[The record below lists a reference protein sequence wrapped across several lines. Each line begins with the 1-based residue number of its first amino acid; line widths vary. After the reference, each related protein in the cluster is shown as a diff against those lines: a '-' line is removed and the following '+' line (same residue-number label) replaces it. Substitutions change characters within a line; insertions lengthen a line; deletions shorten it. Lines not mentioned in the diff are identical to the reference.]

1 MNSARLRM
9 VGRFAP
15 LGSGGIGIILGEGGG
30 DERRNHAAT
39 ALAGMGQCI
48 AHEMNPAS
56 LPSGVQY
63 FGDGGL
69 QAFMGVG
76 DHQLD
81 PAQAAAGELAQE
93 ARPEGLGLRR
103 ADIYPQ
109 NLAPAVRVNA
119 DRNDDGDGG
128 RPAVLT
134 TSLQVGGVDP
144 QIGPVAFKRPVEE
157 GLDLAVDL
165 FAPVPEIRWS
175 VP

>member
-1 MNSARLRM
+1 MPIDS
-9 VGRFAP
+9 
-15 LGSGGIGIILGEGGG
+15 IGIILGEGGG
-30 DERRNHAAT
+30 DEGRNHAAT
-39 ALAGMGQCI
+39 TLAGMGRRI

-103 ADIYPQ
+103 ADIHPQ
-109 NLAPAVRVNA
+109 TLAPAVRVDA
-119 DRNDDGDGG
+119 DRNDDGDGDDT
-128 RPAVLT
+128 AVLT